1 MLLFYALLIFT
12 VELRELF
19 TLIIII
25 IIVIIIIINL
35 TSALNDW
42 DRLTGDKAVE
52 LTLGVAVKTIDHS
65 IVTRATQGEDC
76 SNAALT
82 DHANLSKK
90 KKTPSLL
97 KLDLQP
103 DSRMRERGLRERKV
117 WGLRDVNALGWGEI
131 RIVCNI
137 NK

>member
-1 MLLFYALLIFT
+1 MKLIIIISVLLFYALLIFT

-76 SNAALT
+76 SKAALT

-90 KKTPSLL
+90 KKH
-97 KLDLQP
+97 Q
-103 DSRMRERGLRERKV
+103 V
-117 WGLRDVNALGWGEI
+117 Y
-131 RIVCNI
+131 
-137 NK
+137 